1 MDIDLIREK
10 LADKL
15 CSAEENINWIDILQD
30 TSPGNYGVE
39 DVYVDVSMKD
49 VWVDIPERTFSF
61 KNTNLSFSA
70 RLGGSSDKSGYD
82 ETFKKIVS
90 GNGKFDFATAGKDIK
105 IINFFINEDI
115 ELYGED

>member
-15 CSAEENINWIDILQD
+15 CSAEECINWMDILQD

-39 DVYVDVSMKD
+39 DVEVLGSMKD
-49 VWVDIPERTFSF
+49 IWVDIPKKTFTF

-70 RLGGSSDKSGYD
+70 RLGGSSDKNGYD
-82 ETFKKIVS
+82 ESFTKVVS
-90 GNGKFDFATAGKDIK
+90 GYGKFDFAIAGQDIN
-105 IINFFINEDI
+105 IIEFSINEEI